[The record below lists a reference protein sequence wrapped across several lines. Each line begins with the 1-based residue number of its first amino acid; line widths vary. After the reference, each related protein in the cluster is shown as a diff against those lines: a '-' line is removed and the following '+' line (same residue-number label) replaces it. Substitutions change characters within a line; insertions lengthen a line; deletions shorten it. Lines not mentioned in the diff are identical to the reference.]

1 MSDPRGQQ
9 TSFFSPEPHYRPAWA
24 EHLDDPTQPVLPAT
38 GADAPRGGST
48 RPGGRPGTPVPLGPM
63 FAMAILSA
71 ILGSGGTYLLLA
83 SGGQIERPV
92 TSPGSG
98 ALASATPGSAG
109 TGGSSAIVAAAAT
122 VSPAVVTITSVADYD
137 PRSGTVPQ
145 VGVGSGVIYDAGGW
159 ILTNCHVVKGGASLE
174 VALQDGRTFTGQ
186 VYGIDTLTDL
196 AIVKVEETGL
206 PAAPIGDSGGLQ
218 PGQQVIAIGSPLG
231 TYTNSVTSGIV
242 SALGRSIVAEG
253 PEGCNDN
260 LHNLIQTDAAI
271 NFGNSGGALADTGSR
286 VVGINTAIASRAE
299 GIGFA
304 IPVNIAKP
312 IMAQA
317 LDGQPLARPYMGVR
331 YLAVDAQLAAERSLS
346 IDFGALIADSPDGSQ
361 PGVVPDGPA
370 DKAGLREGDVITAID
385 GTRIETRT
393 PLEDLLAQ
401 HAPGD
406 TITLEVVRDGR
417 TVTVSLTL
425 GTRPAGL

>member
-1 MSDPRGQQ
+1 MSDPRAPQA
-9 TSFFSPEPHYRPAWA
+9 SFFSPEPHYRPAWA
-24 EHLDDPTQPVLPAT
+24 EHLDDPTQPAGPASAT
-38 GADAPRGGST
+38 GTPTRGSI
-48 RPGGRPGTPVPLGPM
+48 RPGGQPGAPLPIGPM
-63 FAMAILSA
+63 FAVALLSA

-83 SGGQIERPV
+83 SGGQIEQPV
-92 TSPGSG
+92 TSPPPG
-98 ALASATPGSAG
+98 ALASATPGVPG
-109 TGGSSAIVAAAAT
+109 TSDGSAIVSAAAT
-122 VSPAVVTITSVADYD
+122 VSPAVVTITSVADFD
-137 PRSGTVPQ
+137 PSSGAVPQ

-174 VALQDGRTFTGQ
+174 VALQDGRTFSGQ

-196 AIVKVEETGL
+196 AIVKVDATGL
-206 PAAPIGDSGGLQ
+206 PAAPMGDSGGLQ

-242 SALGRSIVAEG
+242 SALGRSIVAQG

-260 LHNLIQTDAAI
+260 LNNLIQTDAAI
-271 NFGNSGGALADTGSR
+271 NFGNSGGALVDTGSR

-317 LDGQPLARPYMGVR
+317 LDGQPLARPYIGIR
-331 YLAVDAQLAAERSLS
+331 YLALDAQLAAERELS
-346 IDFGALIADSPDGSQ
+346 IDFGALIADSPDGRQ
-361 PGVVPDGPA
+361 PGVVTGSPA
-370 DKAGLREGDVITAID
+370 DTAGLRNGDVITAID
-385 GTRIETRT
+385 GTRIDSRT

-417 TVTVSLTL
+417 TLTVSLTL
-425 GTRPAGL
+425 ATRPAGL